1 MKKEVFLL
9 VAALAS
15 CVMAGAK
22 NLVVTNTET
31 VGDEPSLAPGSLSY
45 CLNEA
50 EDGDVIVFDASLSGQ
65 TICFDAPQTL
75 SMNLDIDASDLTSP
89 IIFDGQGKSSFLVL
103 STYEERHT
111 NNQTNRLTN
120 IVFQNGY
127 CDVAGEPGAVNIFA
141 KRSYFTDCQFINNK
155 SVEAGTNR
163 QPGAIR
169 NSNSQSFMYL
179 TGCVFRGNET
189 TRKGGAISVDAPTVY
204 IDRCLFD
211 SNRAGDSGAAIDTKD
226 GTAGGDNVSPIIDIR
241 NTTFVN
247 NTCDYKKKN
256 DGIVIYNGQTS
267 SPYPLRLI
275 NCTFVGNKNLQQS
288 DVSTIYVSNSN
299 IQIAGCLFGG
309 NKFLKNEMM
318 NYAND
323 VRVGNDP
330 GVITSYG
337 YNIVYS
343 MRTAN
348 NQTESPMTTTDTEYK
363 TWTAIPLVKEE
374 VNEQGVCL
382 PTDTLLKTDLW
393 KDLKVIPADLQYEL
407 LGENATDQT
416 GARRESKLSFIGA
429 YEYPAFVLDI
439 EDEYYGAVPAVG
451 MHKYKSGESV
461 SVSTKNES
469 IVSWIVNGEHDFSMP
484 LSLVMD
490 RDYDVTANYQTFSGL
505 ETPVN
510 TQRLSY
516 ANGVLHVYDSHGA
529 ELQVYSATGCL
540 LLSQMINSDN
550 QIVAFCK
557 PVGTIC
563 LMVLR
568 DSNGERYV
576 QKII

>member
-1 MKKEVFLL
+1 M
-9 VAALAS
+9 VALS
-15 CVMAGAK
+15 GCMMAGAK
-22 NLVVTNTET
+22 NLVVTNNET
-31 VGDEPSLAPGSLSY
+31 VGEEVSTTPGSLSY

-75 SMNLDIDASDLTSP
+75 SMNLDIDASDLDSP
-89 IIFDGQGKSSFLVL
+89 IIFDGQGKTSFLVL
-103 STYEERHT
+103 STYAERHT
-111 NNQTNRLTN
+111 NDQTNRLTN

-179 TGCVFRGNET
+179 TGCIFRGNET

-211 SNRAGDSGAAIDTKD
+211 SNKAGDSGAAIDTKD
-226 GTAGGDNVSPIIDIR
+226 GTVGGDNISPIIDIR

-343 MRTAN
+343 MRAAN
-348 NQTESPMTTTDTEYK
+348 SQTESPMTTTDTEYK

-393 KDLKVIPADLQYEL
+393 KDLKVIPADLLYEL

-451 MHKYKSGESV
+451 MHKYKRGESV

-484 LSLVMD
+484 LLLVMD
-490 RDYDVTANYQTFSGL
+490 KDYEVTANYQTVSGL
-505 ETPVN
+505 ETPASSS
-510 TQRLSY
+510 RMSY
-516 ANGVLHVYDSHGA
+516 ADGILHVYGSQGA
-529 ELQVYSATGCL
+529 KLQVYSATGCL
-540 LLSQMINSDN
+540 LLSQTISSDN
-550 QIVAFCK
+550 QTITFSK

-563 LMVLR
+563 LMVLH

-576 QKII
+576 QKVI